1 MGKLSSDRRS
11 HAIVQTWSKQE
22 WSMYI
27 HAWIKHQS
35 KGEETFP
42 QDAWRTPNK
51 GEK

>member
-27 HAWIKHQS
+27 HAWIKA
-35 KGEETFP
+35 KVIEETFP
-42 QDAWRTPNK
+42 QDAWHAEQR
-51 GEK
+51 